1 MAVNSVGE
9 YNREGKEILTGTV
22 DLDGTNPTPVDTGF
36 STIDHVHVALT
47 GDTAPGVSTTTFSWE
62 ADGNT
67 VNIYAWKPTGSG
79 NTTLV
84 ASDGTETV
92 SYVIIG
98 RRRQ

>member
-9 YNREGKEILTGTV
+9 IEREGKEIMTGTV
-22 DLDGTNPTPVDTGF
+22 DLDGTNPTPVTTKF
-36 STIDHVHVALT
+36 ATISHVHVALT

-62 ADGNT
+62 ADGNV

-79 NTTLV
+79 NATMV

-92 SYVIIG
+92 SYVIFGI
-98 RRRQ
+98 RRQ